1 MLAPCLELDKVWM
14 SRYNKHLWVSEVISP
29 LPCLMATSMRLCL
42 REDLVGRC
50 LEPRDLV
57 TRDWGT
63 VV

>member
-1 MLAPCLELDKVWM
+1 MI
-14 SRYNKHLWVSEVISP
+14 SSFNIHRQISQVILP
-29 LPCLMATSMRLCL
+29 LPCLMATSIRLCL